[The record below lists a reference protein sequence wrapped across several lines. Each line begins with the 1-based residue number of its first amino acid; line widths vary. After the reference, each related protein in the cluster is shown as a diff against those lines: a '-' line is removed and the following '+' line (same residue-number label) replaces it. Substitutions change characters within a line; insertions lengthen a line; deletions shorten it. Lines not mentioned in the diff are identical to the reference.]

1 MTSAHLEQGLV
12 SGQTRSTGATV
23 RVWLKAARA
32 PFLTMSVIHC
42 LLGGLIALCQGP
54 IDPARFLIATLG
66 VAMAH
71 AAANLISKQ

>member
-42 LLGGLIALCQGP
+42 LLGGLLALCQGP
-54 IDPARFLIATLG
+54 
-66 VAMAH
+66 
-71 AAANLISKQ
+71 